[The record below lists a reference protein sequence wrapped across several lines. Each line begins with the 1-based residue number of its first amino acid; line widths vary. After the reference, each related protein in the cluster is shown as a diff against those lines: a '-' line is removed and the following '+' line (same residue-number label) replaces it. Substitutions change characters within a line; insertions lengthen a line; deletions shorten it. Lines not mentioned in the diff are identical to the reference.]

1 MVEVRVA
8 QGVLRGN
15 QRAGVFRFRGM
26 PYAAP
31 PVGELRWAPP
41 AAPASWSGVRDAT
54 QFGHAAI
61 QTVDN
66 GAELGAEPNE
76 DCLTVNVW
84 SPTLDAGARLPVMV
98 WIHGGGFLN
107 WSASMK
113 LWHGSELARR
123 GVVLVSF
130 NYRLGAFGFF
140 AHPEAGGNFA
150 VQDWVAAL
158 RWVARNVSAFGG
170 DPGNVTVFGQS
181 AGGTAVRTLLG
192 TPSARGLFHRAILQ
206 SGGFEPGA
214 GLPDTV
220 REGVGLASGALR
232 ERLGGG
238 DLDRLRGL
246 PVEAVRQASRAL
258 SGTAAPPGQ
267 VHTPLNLVW
276 CPAADGT
283 VVGDDLS
290 CWDADVPV
298 LFGST
303 EHEARF
309 FIRPTGPLGAAPL
322 DPAQSYPPETVATM
336 AKVLAG
342 DRAEEILDRL
352 GGGPY
357 EALAELYTAAV
368 WSEPE
373 LASYRRFTDLGRT
386 AFAYRFARVS
396 PGNRRSGLLAHHCAE
411 LPYVFGH
418 LDPEQTDEVDART
431 ANATLHAWTEFA
443 RTGVPCDPDGT
454 PWPRTT
460 AQEPRHTVIGD
471 TVRAAALAPSP
482 VTTSIHALR
491 RTAAPRT

>member
-1 MVEVRVA
+1 MVEVRLE
-8 QGVLRGN
+8 QGVVLGN

-31 PVGELRWAPP
+31 PLGELRWAPP
-41 AAPASWSGVRDAT
+41 APPESWVGVRDAT
-54 QFGHAAI
+54 EFGHAAI
-61 QTVDN
+61 QTADN
-66 GAELGAEPNE
+66 GAELGAEPSE

-140 AHPEAGGNFA
+140 SHPQAGDNFA

-158 RWVARNVSAFGG
+158 TWVARNVHTFGG

-181 AGGTAVRTLLG
+181 AGGAAVRTLLG
-192 TPSARGLFHRAILQ
+192 TPSARGLIHRAILQ
-206 SGGFEPGA
+206 SGGCEHA
-214 GLPDTV
+214 AALPDV
-220 REGVGLASGALR
+220 FRERVTLASAALC
-232 ERLGGG
+232 ERVRGD
-238 DLDRLRGL
+238 DLDHLRGL

-258 SGTAAPPGQ
+258 SGRLSLPPPGQ
-267 VHTPLNLVW
+267 VYTPFNLVW
-276 CPAADGT
+276 YPTADGT
-283 VVGDDLS
+283 VVADDLS

-309 FIRPTGPLGAAPL
+309 FITPTGPYGASHV
-322 DPAQSYPPETVATM
+322 DPARIYTPATVATM

-342 DRAEEILDRL
+342 DRAEEILARL
-352 GGGPY
+352 GGSPY
-357 EALAELYTAAV
+357 EALAELYTSAV

-373 LASYRRFTDLGRT
+373 LKSYQRFTDMGRT
-386 AFAYRFARVS
+386 AFAYRFSRVS
-396 PGNRRSGLLAHHCAE
+396 PGNHRGGMLAHHCAE

-418 LDPEQTDEVDART
+418 LDPEQTDEVDARI
-431 ANATLHAWTEFA
+431 ADAMQHAWTEFA
-443 RTGVPCDPDGT
+443 RTGVPRDPDGT
-454 PWPRTT
+454 LWPRTT
-460 AQEPRHTVIGD
+460 ADQPRHTVIGD
-471 TVRAAALAPSP
+471 TVHSAPLAASP

-491 RTAAPRT
+491 AGVPA